1 MFQCDLLDAGRR
13 PDEFMY
19 YYFSNHCK
27 CDIVI
32 RKYIMLLTCLG
43 GEQDAEVKPFL
54 AAVTMW
60 GIHVS
65 KFRNYQKDDA
75 ALLLYN

>member
-1 MFQCDLLDAGRR
+1 MFQCNLLDAGRR
-13 PDEFMY
+13 PGEFMY

-43 GEQDAEVKPFL
+43 GGQDAKAKPFCGRCHHVRGL
-54 AAVTMW
+54 
-60 GIHVS
+60 GIRES
-65 KFRNYQKDDA
+65 KFRNY
-75 ALLLYN
+75 

>member
-1 MFQCDLLDAGRR
+1 MFQCNLLDAGRR
-13 PDEFMY
+13 PGEFMY

-43 GEQDAEVKPFL
+43 GGQDAEVTFL
-54 AAVTMW
+54 TAVTM
-60 GIHVS
+60 
-65 KFRNYQKDDA
+65 
-75 ALLLYN
+75 